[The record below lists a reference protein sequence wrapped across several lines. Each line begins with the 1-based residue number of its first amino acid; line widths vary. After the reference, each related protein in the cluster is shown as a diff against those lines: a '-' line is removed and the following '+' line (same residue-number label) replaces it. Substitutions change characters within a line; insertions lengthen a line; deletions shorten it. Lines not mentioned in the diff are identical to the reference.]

1 MHATCSV
8 HCTCSSL
15 IFVLNSLFHIFQFL
29 LISPSKCSRSTSL
42 YRTKRCTT
50 LLNSSNRSILT
61 SIFFKFWQRG
71 VPFNFCFFGV
81 FFCFFLYCLKFHF
94 TQIWFLFSNIL
105 TVLKAASFTRISF
118 KEIGWRAVF
127 RLQSPVRLFVTE
139 N

>member
-1 MHATCSV
+1 MHASCSV
-8 HCTCSSL
+8 HCSCSSL
-15 IFVLNSLFHIFQFL
+15 IFMLNFLFHIFQFL
-29 LISPSKCSRSTSL
+29 LISPSECSRSTSL

-71 VPFNFCFFGV
+71 VSFNFFFRRFS
-81 FFCFFLYCLKFHF
+81 FFFFIYCLKFHF

-105 TVLKAASFTRISF
+105 TVLRAASFTRISF

-127 RLQSPVRLFVTE
+127 RLQFPVRLFVTE

>member
-1 MHATCSV
+1 MHASCSV

-81 FFCFFLYCLKFHF
+81 FFLFFF
-94 TQIWFLFSNIL
+94 
-105 TVLKAASFTRISF
+105 VLPEISF
-118 KEIGWRAVF
+118 HANMVPFQQHFDSFESSFFYTHKFQGNWMKGSFSLTISGKAICY
-127 RLQSPVRLFVTE
+127 
-139 N
+139 